1 MDFIYMRTMIKGTGL
16 LTQLLHPHSS
26 YALLSTPVHDQRQ
39 GVYWPVIEQEN
50 HLTRTL
56 EIW

>member
-1 MDFIYMRTMIKGTGL
+1 MRTMIKGTGL

-39 GVYWPVIEQEN
+39 GVYWPVVEQEN